1 MDKELVMFDVCEA
14 HIDLNT
20 TLDVAITQL
29 QQLKDMF
36 ITDRVVEHTLDY
48 VGDGVVQVSAF
59 RYETDDEQAIRLG
72 NEAQGRLISYHT
84 DNEYTVYLRLKE
96 KYEK

>member
-1 MDKELVMFDVCEA
+1 MSYNYLVVRYSNNKLKVNKMDKELVMFDVCEA

-36 ITDRVVEHTLDY
+36 ITDRVIEHTLDY
-48 VGDGVVQVSAF
+48 VGD
-59 RYETDDEQAIRLG
+59 
-72 NEAQGRLISYHT
+72 
-84 DNEYTVYLRLKE
+84 EYTVYLRLKE